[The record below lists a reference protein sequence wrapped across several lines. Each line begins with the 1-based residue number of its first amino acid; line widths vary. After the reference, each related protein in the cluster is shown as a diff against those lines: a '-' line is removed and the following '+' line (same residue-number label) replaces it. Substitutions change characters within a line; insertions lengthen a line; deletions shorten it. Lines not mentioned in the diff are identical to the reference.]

1 VLEVLDMKMQTVK
14 ITNLLLSVEN
24 PRFEKVESQR
34 EAIDIM
40 VGEQRDKLINLAK
53 DIVEAGINP
62 GELTFVTPE
71 KDNMFKVLEGNRR
84 VAALKLL
91 NSPELLKDK
100 HKSFTKKVKAISG
113 EFQKKPIKEILCVV
127 FSNPSDANRWI
138 KLRHTGENKGRG
150 TVPWD
155 YQQMLRFDAQME
167 KKSSIGLQAIDF
179 LKNCGDKT
187 LISKLPKV
195 SITNLERLLSDKNI
209 QEVIGIRVKDG
220 MLETD
225 LLKEETHKG
234 LIKIVQDIIDK
245 KIRVKDIY
253 TKDDRKRYIEKHFT
267 DQFIPD
273 KSKLAENTW
282 QLGVFGQ
289 QGQVKKVKRRAI
301 LPSTS
306 REKIIPR
313 DCVLSIKEPKN
324 NAIYLEL
331 KDLNIDTF
339 VNAGAVLLR
348 VFIELSVDAFS
359 EKYKLSLKDKKNN
372 PLKFN
377 QKVQQV
383 VNYMENSGIA
393 NKSELKGIQVAVSNK
408 YSVLSIDTFH
418 SYAHNRHFSPIAN
431 DIKTT
436 WDNIQIFMKKLWENV
451 S

>member
-1 VLEVLDMKMQTVK
+1 MKIQTIK

-34 EAIDIM
+34 EALDIM
-40 VGEQRDKLINLAK
+40 VEEQRDKLINLAK

-91 NSPELLKDK
+91 NNPELLKDK
-100 HKSFTKKVKAISG
+100 HKSFTKKVKAISV
-113 EFQKKPIKEILCVV
+113 EFQKKSIKEIQCVV

-138 KLRHTGENKGRG
+138 KLKHTGENKGRG

-187 LISKLPKV
+187 LMSKLPKV

-209 QEVIGIRVKDG
+209 QEVIGIRIKGG

-225 LLKEETHKG
+225 LLKEETQKG
-234 LIKIVQDIIDK
+234 LIKIVQDIVDK

-253 TKDDRKRYIEKHFT
+253 TKDDRKRYIEKYFT

-289 QGQVKKVKRRAI
+289 QGHAKKVKRRI
-301 LPSTS
+301 IPPSTS

-313 DCVLSIKEPKN
+313 DCVLSIKEPKSN
-324 NAIYLEL
+324 SIYLEL
-331 KDLNIDTF
+331 KDLNIDSF

-359 EKYKLSLKDKKNN
+359 EKYKLSLKDRKNN
-372 PLKFN
+372 PIKFN

-383 VNYMENSGIA
+383 VNYMENNGIA

-408 YSVLSIDTFH
+408 HNILSIDTFH
-418 SYAHNRHFSPIAN
+418 SYVHNRHFSPIAN

-436 WDNIQIFMKKLWENV
+436 WDNIQIFMKKLWDNI

>member
-1 VLEVLDMKMQTVK
+1 MKTQTVK

-100 HKSFTKKVKAISG
+100 HKSFTKKVKVISA

-138 KLRHTGENKGRG
+138 KLKHTGENKGRG

-167 KKSSIGLQAIDF
+167 KKTSIGLQAIDF

-220 MLETD
+220 ILETD
-225 LLKEETHKG
+225 LLKEEIHKG
-234 LIKIVQDIIDK
+234 LIKIVHDIVDK
-245 KIRVKDIY
+245 KIKVKDIY
-253 TKDDRKRYIEKHFT
+253 TKDDRKKYIEKHFT
-267 DQFIPD
+267 DQFIPN
-273 KSKLAENTW
+273 KSKLSESTW
-282 QLGVFGQ
+282 QLGAFGQ
-289 QGQVKKVKRRAI
+289 QGQVKKAKRRAI
-301 LPSTS
+301 PLSTS
-306 REKIIPR
+306 RENIIPR
-313 DCVLSIKEPKN
+313 DCVLSIKEPKS
-324 NAIYLEL
+324 NAIYMEL
-331 KDLNIDTF
+331 KDLVVDNLI
-339 VNAGAVLLR
+339 NAGAVLLR

-359 EKYKLSLKDKKNN
+359 DKNRLSLKDKKGNA
-372 PLKFN
+372 LKLN

-383 VNYMENSGIA
+383 VNHMLSNGIA
-393 NKSELKGIQVAVSNK
+393 NKLELKGIQVAVSNK
-408 YSVLSIDTFH
+408 NNVLSIDTFH
-418 SYAHNRHFSPIAN
+418 SYVHNRHFSPIAN

-451 S
+451 G

>member
-1 VLEVLDMKMQTVK
+1 MKIQTVK

-84 VAALKLL
+84 VVALKLL

-100 HKSFTKKVKAISG
+100 HKSFIKKVKAISA

-127 FSNPSDANRWI
+127 FSNSSDANRWI
-138 KLRHTGENKGRG
+138 KLKHTGENKGRG
-150 TVPWD
+150 IVPWD

-167 KKSSIGLQAIDF
+167 KKTSIGLQAIDF
-179 LKNCGDKT
+179 LKNCGDKA
-187 LISKLPKV
+187 LINKLPKV

-225 LLKEETHKG
+225 LLKEEAHKG
-234 LIKIVQDIIDK
+234 LIKIVKDIVDK
-245 KIRVKDIY
+245 KVKVKDIY
-253 TKDDRKRYIEKHFT
+253 TKDDRKKYIEKHFT

-273 KSKLAENTW
+273 KSKLAESTW
-282 QLGVFGQ
+282 QLGAFGQ
-289 QGQVKKVKRRAI
+289 QRQVKKAKRRAI
-301 LPSTS
+301 PPSTS

-313 DCVLSIKEPKN
+313 DCVLSIKEPKS

-331 KDLNIDTF
+331 KDLIVNSF

-348 VFIELSVDAFS
+348 VFIELSIDAFI
-359 EKYKLSLKDKKNN
+359 EKHKLSLKDKKGNA
-372 PLKFN
+372 LKLN

-383 VNYMENSGIA
+383 VNYMKNNGIA

-408 YSVLSIDTFH
+408 NNVLSIDTFH
-418 SYAHNRHFSPIAN
+418 SYVHNRHFSPIAN

>member
-1 VLEVLDMKMQTVK
+1 MKIQTIK

-24 PRFEKVESQR
+24 PRFENVDSQR
-34 EAIDIM
+34 EALDIM

-53 DIVEAGINP
+53 DIVEAGVNP
-62 GELTFVTPE
+62 SELVIVSPE
-71 KDNMFKVLEGNRR
+71 KDKMFKVLEGNRR
-84 VAALKLL
+84 IAALKLL
-91 NSPELLKDK
+91 NRPELLKDRY
-100 HKSFTKKVKAISG
+100 KSFSKKISVISAD
-113 EFQKKPIKEILCVV
+113 FQKNPIKEIQCVV

-138 KLRHTGENKGRG
+138 KLKHTGENKGRG

-155 YQQMLRFDAQME
+155 YQQMLRFDARIE
-167 KKSSIGLQAIDF
+167 KKTSIGLQAIDF

-225 LLKEETHKG
+225 LLKEETRKG
-234 LIKIVQDIIDK
+234 LIKIVQDIVDK
-245 KIRVKDIY
+245 KIKVKDIY
-253 TKDDRKRYIEKHFT
+253 TKEDRKKYIESHFT

-273 KSKLAENTW
+273 KSKLDESTW
-282 QLGVFGQ
+282 QIGFFGKQ
-289 QGQVKKVKRRAI
+289 QGKTKKVKKRI
-301 LPSTS
+301 IPLSTS
-306 REKIIPR
+306 RKKIIPR
-313 DCVLSIKEPKN
+313 DCVLSIKEAKSN
-324 NAIYLEL
+324 SIYLEL
-331 KDLNIDTF
+331 KDLDIDSF

-359 EKYKLSLKDKKNN
+359 EKYNLLLKDEKNN
-372 PLKFN
+372 LLKFN

-383 VNYMENSGIA
+383 VNYLKNNGIA
-393 NKSELKGIQVAVSNK
+393 NRSEMKGIQVAVSNK
-408 YSVLSIDTFH
+408 HNVLSIDTFH
-418 SYAHNRHFSPIAN
+418 SYVHNRHLSPIAN

-436 WDNIQIFMKKLWENV
+436 WDNIQIFMKKLWDNI